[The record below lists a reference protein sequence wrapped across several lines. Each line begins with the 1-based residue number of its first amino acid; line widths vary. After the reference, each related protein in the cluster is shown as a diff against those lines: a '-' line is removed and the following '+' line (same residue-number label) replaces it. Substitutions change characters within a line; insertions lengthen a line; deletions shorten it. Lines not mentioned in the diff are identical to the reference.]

1 MTIKSICIRLIFVI
15 VPFSVLGNHS
25 FEDRIKL
32 LKNSSGKSTKDT
44 LATIL
49 DDLSLQNLETELKFT
64 SKMLDLK
71 NELNKENY
79 FLVLRH
85 YAKIVPSN
93 NQALF
98 DSCLE
103 FARNNDL
110 GSYISSLYVLKSTFY
125 RKDARYDSAMV
136 CTLHARDEAIKYGNI
151 EQKAN
156 VLHLLG
162 DLYYSTGLF
171 TKAKRYYTEVCEVK
185 GTAVVWNSWRRR
197 VIRNNLGQI
206 EMNDGNYYKA
216 ASLFDESRKEIGNQ
230 LHTKL
235 DSISLGY
242 VFLTK
247 AQALFYLKDY
257 VKTNTYIDS
266 SLAIYEKLEDH
277 SGLFNLYVLKARLSL
292 IDGNAKKANELIGY
306 AFNFENG
313 GTTTQAERNDILL
326 LRSTIYGSLGEQ
338 AKALDGLRSYATA
351 NDSLFKAQKFA
362 QISQIQSEN
371 EYELLKINNEDLKTE
386 RTASFLFGIA
396 AILVILTIGKQY
408 LGIRQKNKRLVALAI
423 DSASG
428 RNKHK
433 NKQPDLIKKTEDSN
447 KPQLSDVNY
456 QQLANELVRLIES
469 DKLFLQ
475 TDFSLQT
482 AAELLG
488 TNRSYLSKA
497 INQELKQ
504 SFTAYINM
512 LRINESIKMISN
524 GNSSKQNINGL
535 AVEVG
540 FGSRSSFISCFY
552 KHTGMLPSTF
562 ITNYELLLKNG
573 DNMLEYFDV

>member
-1 MTIKSICIRLIFVI
+1 MTIKSILIRLFFVI
-15 VPFSVLGNHS
+15 IPFSVLGNYS
-25 FEDRIKL
+25 FEDRIRL
-32 LKNSSGKSTKDT
+32 LKERGEKSTKDS
-44 LATIL
+44 LAAIL
-49 DDLSLQNLETELKFT
+49 DDLSLQNRETELKFT
-64 SKMLDLK
+64 LEMLNIK
-71 NELNKENY
+71 NVLNKENY
-79 FLVLRH
+79 FLIMRH

-98 DSCLE
+98 NSCLE
-103 FARNNDL
+103 FARKNDL
-110 GSYISSLYVLKSTFY
+110 GSYISSLYVLKSTFF

-136 CTLHARDEAIKYGNI
+136 CTLQARDEAIEYGNI

-171 TKAKRYYTEVCEVK
+171 AQAKRYYTEVWETK
-185 GTAVVWNSWRRR
+185 GTEVVWNSWRRR

-230 LHTKL
+230 LHTKI
-235 DSISLGY
+235 DSLSLGY

-257 VKTNTYIDS
+257 VKTNAYIDS

-306 AFNFENG
+306 AFNFENAC
-313 GTTTQAERNDILL
+313 TMTQAEKNDILL
-326 LRSTIYGSLGEQ
+326 LRSNIYVALGEQ
-338 AKALDGLRSYATA
+338 DKAMNNLKSYALT
-351 NDSLFKAQKFA
+351 NDSLFKEQKFA

-371 EYELLKINNEDLKTE
+371 EYELLKINYEEIKTE

-396 AILVILTIGKQY
+396 AILVILTIGKLY
-408 LGIRQKNKRLVALAI
+408 HGIRRKNKRLVALAI
-423 DSASG
+423 DSASS
-428 RNKHK
+428 RHKHK
-433 NKQPDLIKKTEDSN
+433 IKQPVFIKKTEDSI
-447 KPQLSDVNY
+447 KTPSSDVNY
-456 QQLANELVRLIES
+456 QKLANELVRLIES
-469 DKLFLQ
+469 GRLFLQ
-475 TDFSLQT
+475 TDFSLQM

-497 INQELKQ
+497 INLELKQ
-504 SFTAYINM
+504 SFTNYINT
-512 LRINESIKMISN
+512 LRINESIRLIAS

-535 AVEVG
+535 SMEVG
-540 FGSRSSFISCFY
+540 FGNRSSFISSFY

-562 ITNYELLLKNG
+562 ITNYEQVLKEGGNT
-573 DNMLEYFDV
+573 LAYFEA